1 MENSI
6 NKTIDL
12 STCKTIL
19 TLEHGNTKCSNET
32 PQDTDMYEL
41 LDSFIGACV
50 SVGFHIEI
58 VNSVLED
65 YVLSVKEEKEDEKTN

>member
-32 PQDTDMYEL
+32 PWDTDMYEL
-41 LDSFIGACV
+41 LDSFIGAV
-50 SVGFHIEI
+50 IS
-58 VNSVLED
+58 
-65 YVLSVKEEKEDEKTN
+65 

>member
-6 NKTIDL
+6 N
-12 STCKTIL
+12 KTIL

-32 PQDTDMYEL
+32 PWDTDMYEL

-50 SVGFHIEI
+50 SVGFHIEV
-58 VNSVLED
+58 VNSVL
-65 YVLSVKEEKEDEKTN
+65 